1 MSKTLAQIDKLKCML
16 IFHRRQPRAKTKIKI
31 LMRSINKLEKKYE
44 REMLEQKLTNLQL
57 KVKEIKY
64 KLNK

>member
-1 MSKTLAQIDKLKCML
+1 
-16 IFHRRQPRAKTKIKI
+16 
-31 LMRSINKLEKKYE
+31 MRSINKLEKKYE